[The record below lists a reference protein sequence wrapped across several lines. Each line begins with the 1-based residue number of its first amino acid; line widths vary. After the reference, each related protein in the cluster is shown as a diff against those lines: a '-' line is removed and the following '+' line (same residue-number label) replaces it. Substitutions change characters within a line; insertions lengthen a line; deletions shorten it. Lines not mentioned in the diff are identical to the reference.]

1 MNFNENKY
9 IGIFKNMY
17 NSTYAIN
24 NTYMYTMNL
33 QNTEDIKEMMKER
46 DVLNTF

>member
-17 NSTYAIN
+17 NSTYAIK
-24 NTYMYTMNL
+24 NTYICTL
-33 QNTEDIKEMMKER
+33 QNTENIEEMMKER
-46 DVLNTF
+46 DVLNAF